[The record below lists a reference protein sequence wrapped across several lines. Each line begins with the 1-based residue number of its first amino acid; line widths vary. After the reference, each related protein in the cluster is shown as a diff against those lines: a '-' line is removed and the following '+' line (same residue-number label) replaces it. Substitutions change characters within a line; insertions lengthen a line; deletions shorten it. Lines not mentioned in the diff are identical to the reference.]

1 MKPVRRNIRKH
12 FGLTA
17 KQVAVRSKR
26 PWYFQ
31 WLIWAALV
39 VAGYALAY
47 WQLSFSNEN
56 FVQTVQENQALQTQ
70 LIQLQRQIQI
80 EKSAQQNLQKELTL
94 MQDENIHTK
103 EELLFYKNM
112 MNGKK

>member
-39 VAGYALAY
+39 AMGYAVAY
-47 WQLSFSNEN
+47 WQLSFNKEN
-56 FVQTVQENQALQTQ
+56 FVQAVQENQALQTQ

-80 EKSAQQNLQKELTL
+80 EKSAQDNLQKELAL

-112 MNGKK
+112 MKGKK